1 MAKKAEDAKNPKK
14 QSEVAKAAKGLFYGM
29 ALHGMVTYALRL
41 RMHMENL
48 FMLITMGDML
58 GIPVLPPYYS
68 LRLLPY
74 AVPSLKT
81 WKQTLLSDHPNTRLV
96 DILQMKIFRQGEIE
110 LPVNL

>member
-1 MAKKAEDAKNPKK
+1 MFKKGNKDESKPKRGK
-14 QSEVAKAAKGLFYGM
+14 EIVTAVKGVAYGM

-58 GIPVLPPYYS
+58 GVPVLPPYYS

-74 AVPSLKT
+74 AVPFLKT
-81 WKQTLLSDHPNTRLV
+81 WKQTLLRDR
-96 DILQMKIFRQGEIE
+96 DITDSLY
-110 LPVNL
+110 

>member
-1 MAKKAEDAKNPKK
+1 MPSGDEKKEEKPKK
-14 QSEVAKAAKGLFYGM
+14 EREIVKAAKGVMYGM

-58 GIPVLPPYYS
+58 GVPVLPPYYS

-74 AVPSLKT
+74 AVPYLKT
-81 WKQTLLSDHPNTRLV
+81 WKQTLLRDR
-96 DILQMKIFRQGEIE
+96 DITDSIY
-110 LPVNL
+110 

>member
-1 MAKKAEDAKNPKK
+1 
-14 QSEVAKAAKGLFYGM
+14 
-29 ALHGMVTYALRL
+29 
-41 RMHMENL
+41 MHMENL

-81 WKQTLLSDHPNTRLV
+81 WKQTLLRDR
-96 DILQMKIFRQGEIE
+96 DITDSLY
-110 LPVNL
+110 

>member
-1 MAKKAEDAKNPKK
+1 MKLGRSKEDKPKEKKKEREIVTAVKG
-14 QSEVAKAAKGLFYGM
+14 VAYGM

-58 GIPVLPPYYS
+58 GVPVLPPYYS

-74 AVPSLKT
+74 AVPFLKT
-81 WKQTLLSDHPNTRLV
+81 WKQTLLRDR
-96 DILQMKIFRQGEIE
+96 DITDSLY
-110 LPVNL
+110 

>member
-1 MAKKAEDAKNPKK
+1 MGIMFKKGDKEKPKRGK
-14 QSEVAKAAKGLFYGM
+14 EIVTAVKGVAYGM

-58 GIPVLPPYYS
+58 GVPVLPPYYS

-74 AVPSLKT
+74 AVPFLKT
-81 WKQTLLSDHPNTRLV
+81 WKQTLLRDR
-96 DILQMKIFRQGEIE
+96 DITDSLY
-110 LPVNL
+110 

>member
-1 MAKKAEDAKNPKK
+1 MSVMRGAEKKEGEPKK
-14 QSEVAKAAKGLFYGM
+14 EREIVKAAKGVMYGM

-58 GIPVLPPYYS
+58 GVPVLPPYYS

-74 AVPSLKT
+74 AVPYLKT
-81 WKQTLLSDHPNTRLV
+81 WKQTLLRDR
-96 DILQMKIFRQGEIE
+96 DITDSLY
-110 LPVNL
+110 

>member
-1 MAKKAEDAKNPKK
+1 LDKEKSRKEPAKKEK
-14 QSEVAKAAKGLFYGM
+14 EIVKAAKGMFYGM

-81 WKQTLLSDHPNTRLV
+81 WKQTLLRDR
-96 DILQMKIFRQGEIE
+96 DITDSLY
-110 LPVNL
+110 

>member
-1 MAKKAEDAKNPKK
+1 MFMRAAEKKKKEGEPKK
-14 QSEVAKAAKGLFYGM
+14 EREIVKAAKGVMYGM

-58 GIPVLPPYYS
+58 GVPVLPPYYS

-74 AVPSLKT
+74 AVPYLKT
-81 WKQTLLSDHPNTRLV
+81 WKQTLLRDR
-96 DILQMKIFRQGEIE
+96 DITDSLY
-110 LPVNL
+110 

>member
-1 MAKKAEDAKNPKK
+1 MKLRRSKEDKPKEKKK
-14 QSEVAKAAKGLFYGM
+14 QSEVVTAVKGVAYGM

-58 GIPVLPPYYS
+58 GVPVLPPYYS

-74 AVPSLKT
+74 AVPFLKT
-81 WKQTLLSDHPNTRLV
+81 WKQTLLRDR
-96 DILQMKIFRQGEIE
+96 DITDSLY
-110 LPVNL
+110 

>member
-1 MAKKAEDAKNPKK
+1 MSKKVEEAKNPKK

-68 LRLLPY
+68 QTPALRGSIVEDLEADP
-74 AVPSLKT
+74 A
-81 WKQTLLSDHPNTRLV
+81 
-96 DILQMKIFRQGEIE
+96 
-110 LPVNL
+110 

>member
-1 MAKKAEDAKNPKK
+1 MQNEKDKPNDQKKE
-14 QSEVAKAAKGLFYGM
+14 SEIVKAAKGIVYGM

-58 GIPVLPPYYS
+58 GVPVLPPYYS

-74 AVPSLKT
+74 AVPHLQK
-81 WKQTLLSDHPNTRLV
+81 WKQTLLRDR
-96 DILQMKIFRQGEIE
+96 DITDSLY
-110 LPVNL
+110 

>member
-1 MAKKAEDAKNPKK
+1 MQGLKKRKEKEDKPKRGK
-14 QSEVAKAAKGLFYGM
+14 EIVTAVKGVAYGM

-58 GIPVLPPYYS
+58 GVPILPPYYS

-74 AVPSLKT
+74 SVPHVKT
-81 WKQTLLSDHPNTRLV
+81 WKRTLLRERDVT
-96 DILQMKIFRQGEIE
+96 DTIF
-110 LPVNL
+110 

>member
-1 MAKKAEDAKNPKK
+1 MRFRKDNKENKPPKK
-14 QSEVAKAAKGLFYGM
+14 EREVVKAAKGVVYGM

-58 GIPVLPPYYS
+58 GVPVLPPYYS

-74 AVPSLKT
+74 AVPYVKT
-81 WKQTLLSDHPNTRLV
+81 WKQTVLRDR
-96 DILQMKIFRQGEIE
+96 DITDSLY
-110 LPVNL
+110 

>member
-1 MAKKAEDAKNPKK
+1 MRKKVEQPSEPKK
-14 QSEVAKAAKGLFYGM
+14 QSEIAKAAKGMVYGM

-81 WKQTLLSDHPNTRLV
+81 WKQTLLRDR
-96 DILQMKIFRQGEIE
+96 DITDSLY
-110 LPVNL
+110 